1 MLSAQQLLD
10 DARASSGLND
20 YGGMRFAEG
29 LRVLVDSMNREAG
42 LTPANEARMR
52 GELLRLLEN
61 RLRMQRDLVRH
72 PEILDEEILAP
83 VFITSLP
90 RTGSTKLHRMLA
102 ASGAFHPL
110 KFWQAYHFAPLTDAP
125 ASGPDPRIA
134 AAERYLAWL
143 RQRAPLYM
151 EGHPMYADET
161 EEEHIL
167 LDAGFNSLYQH
178 AAFMNVPSYV
188 KWVMSLDRH
197 AMFEDL
203 RRMLQYL
210 QWQHYR
216 GMKRRWILKTPGLLG
231 TEATLAEVFPGT
243 DFIVTH
249 RDPAHIM
256 PSVAA
261 LCYGTLQMYNDNV
274 DPTLAGGMMLANF
287 GFTVQGHLA
296 WRTQYPAD
304 KVLDVAFAD
313 IVGDEM
319 AVLER
324 IFGFLHIPFTDTQR
338 ENVKRWL
345 ATDAARRQPSRQYR
359 GADFGLDD
367 DAVNT
372 TFAAYRTR
380 YGSFIAPA

>member
-1 MLSAQQLLD
+1 MLFAQQLLD
-10 DARASSGLND
+10 DARASSGLYD
-20 YGGMRFAEG
+20 YGDMRFAEG
-29 LRVLVDSMNREAG
+29 LRVLVDSMNREAA

-52 GELLRLLEN
+52 EELLRLLVN
-61 RLRMQRDLVRH
+61 RLRMQRDLQRH
-72 PEILDEEILAP
+72 PEILDEEILPP

-102 ASGAFHPL
+102 ASGAFNAM
-110 KFWQAYHFAPLTDAP
+110 KFWQAYHFAPLDDAP
-125 ASGPDPRIA
+125 SSGPDPRIA
-134 AAERYLAWL
+134 ASEQYLAWL
-143 RQRAPLYM
+143 RRRAPRYM

-188 KWVMSLDRH
+188 QWVMGLDRH

-249 RDPAHIM
+249 RDPASVM

-261 LCYGTLQMYNDNV
+261 LCYGTLQMYNENV
-274 DPTLAGGMMLANF
+274 DPRLAGSMMLANF
-287 GFTVQGHLA
+287 GHTVQGHLA
-296 WRTQYPAD
+296 WREQYPAD
-304 KVLDVAFAD
+304 KVIDIAFD
-313 IVGDEM
+313 EIVGDEM
-319 AVLER
+319 AVLEKV
-324 IFGFLHIPFTDTQR
+324 FGFLRAPFTDAHR

-345 ATDAARRQPSRQYR
+345 AMDAARREPSRQY
-359 GADFGLDD
+359 AAPDFGLE
-367 DAVNT
+367 AERVNA
-372 TFAAYRTR
+372 TFAGYVHR
-380 YGSFIAPA
+380 YVRFIAAD